1 MRFAPVP
8 FFLFLSATLVEHAVA
23 QGVRPASL
31 DSLRVLGL
39 DSVGGVAI
47 AYFRPEHRS
56 RALEVHSLLTSF
68 VTYYRE
74 HGGVESRMRVG
85 VVNSTDWAR
94 LTNTPYGLP
103 TNSGPLSTANLLLA
117 ASAPPERVGA
127 REMPR
132 GSVYD
137 FLTIGHEGG
146 HLLTWELMPAEMRAA
161 LTSPDEPSA
170 AMMERLRNLS
180 RVPAWYYELAASYF
194 ATAFLEANHPEGAAA
209 WLYHLKELTA
219 IDRPRFT
226 HFGDWF
232 GRVMTATAPDSTPYV
247 FSVEGGLNQG
257 WYQGVVGQVA
267 AHIYRQTGLNFIT
280 HIRALLAL
288 SPAPSTQE
296 LVERLD
302 SIAPG
307 VIDLLGNLG
316 AHWKMQ
322 GQTLSGGST

>member
-1 MRFAPVP
+1 MRLVAPVP
-8 FFLFLSATLVEHAVA
+8 FFLFLSATLVEHAAA
-23 QGVRPASL
+23 QPIRPPSL
-31 DSLRVLGL
+31 DSVRVLRL
-39 DSVGGVAI
+39 DSVAGVAT

-56 RALEVHSLLTSF
+56 RALELHSLLAGF

-74 HGGVESRMRVG
+74 HAEVESRMRVA
-85 VVNSTDWAR
+85 VVNSTDWGR
-94 LTNTPYGLP
+94 LTNAPYGLP

-117 ASAPPERVGA
+117 ASTPPERVGA

-132 GSVYD
+132 GRVYD

-161 LTSPDEPSA
+161 LVSPDEPSA
-170 AMMERLRNLS
+170 DMMVRLRNLG
-180 RVPAWYYELAASYF
+180 RVPAWYFEMAASYF

-209 WLYHLKELTA
+209 WLDHLKELTA

-226 HFGDWF
+226 HLGDWF

-247 FSVEGGLNQG
+247 FSSEGGLNQG

-267 AHIYRQTGLNFIT
+267 AHIYRQTGLTFIT
-280 HIRALLAL
+280 QIRSLLAL
-288 SPAPSTQE
+288 STAPSTQE
-296 LVERLD
+296 LAERLD

-307 VIDLLGNLG
+307 VIDLLRDLG
-316 AHWKMQ
+316 ADWRNR
-322 GQTLSGGST
+322 S